1 MQLSWQNGHLACD
14 ALGLCL
20 EAQPPEVEAGGCR
33 EFEAALAW
41 KSHHLPD
48 LQIYCF
54 QPRK

>member
-1 MQLSWQNGHLACD
+1 MQLSWQNGHVACD

-20 EAQPPEVEAGGCR
+20 ESQPPEVEAEGCS